1 VTAVLEIDWVGAE
14 ARGDASKRAVNSAG
28 RSDEFGRRG
37 TSLQQ
42 SDALT
47 FPRIPWWSRLTASSG
62 AGHSERR
69 LYDSTASLAGSV
81 DGPVPLLLLGCL
93 LVLLLLLLLIAS
105 DLAERAD
112 SLSDLA
118 ERADSLGEEGLT

>member
-1 VTAVLEIDWVGAE
+1 MAPHRAGATAVLEIDWVGAE

-42 SDALT
+42 GDALA

-62 AGHSERR
+62 AGHSVRR
-69 LYDSTASLAGSV
+69 LSDSTASLAGSV

-93 LVLLLLLLLIAS
+93 GCLVLLLVLLIA
-105 DLAERAD
+105 
-112 SLSDLA
+112 SDLA

>member
-42 SDALT
+42 GDALA

-62 AGHSERR
+62 DGHSARR

-93 LVLLLLLLLIAS
+93 LVLLLLLLIAS